1 MDNTATTFLA
11 ISLIIIM
18 TGMGLSL
25 TLADFQRVLK
35 SPKAVLIGF
44 LNQIVLLPLLAFALI
59 QFFKVD
65 ATLAMGV
72 LILSACP
79 GGPTSNL
86 LSHLAKA
93 DTALSVTLT
102 AVNSV
107 VTIITLP
114 LIVNFGL
121 QEFFPDSAEISA
133 PIGSIIGSLVAVIAV
148 PLTIGML
155 INHYRKEV
163 AAKMDRPVRM
173 ASVAILVIIIVGLVL
188 KEKETILQHVADSIV
203 IILSLNVLTMLVG
216 FLSAKL
222 SGLSFKQALTITLES
237 GNQNGTLAI
246 TVAVGSLGQ
255 VDFAIAGAVYSLI
268 MYFTAAFPIWVGIRA
283 DKKLNHLE

>member
-1 MDNTATTFLA
+1 MDNSATIFLA
-11 ISLIIIM
+11 LSLIVIM

-25 TLADFQRVLK
+25 TLGDFKRVLQN
-35 SPKAVLIGF
+35 PKAVLVGF
-44 LNQIVLLPLLAFALI
+44 LNQIILLPLLAFLLI
-59 QFFKVD
+59 QFFEVN
-65 ATLAMGV
+65 ANLAMGV

-107 VTIITLP
+107 VTIITIP

-121 QEFFPDSAEISA
+121 AEFFPDATEISA
-133 PIGSIIGSLVAVIAV
+133 PIGSIIGSLIAVIAI
-148 PLTIGML
+148 PLTLGML
-155 INHYRKEV
+155 INHYKKDIAV
-163 AAKMDRPVRM
+163 KMDRPVRVG
-173 ASVAILVIIIVGLVL
+173 SVVILVVIIVGLVI
-188 KEKETILQHVADSIV
+188 KEKETILQHVAASIGIV
-203 IILSLNVLTMLVG
+203 ITLNVLTMLVG
-216 FLSAKL
+216 FISAKM
-222 SGLSFKQALTITLES
+222 SGLNFKQALTITLES

-246 TVAVGSLGQ
+246 SVAMGSLGK

-268 MYFTAAFPIWVGIRA
+268 MYFTAAVPIWIGIKA
-283 DKKLNHLE
+283 NQKSNHAN